1 MAVCKLNSNSGIEL
15 EFKMINWLWMELKT
29 TQELELEWQE
39 QEFIG
44 NAFWEIKCF
53 HPGHKVEILDY
64 GKYHNHDYFG
74 QHWDHNYFK
83 Q

>member
-44 NAFWEIKCF
+44 
-53 HPGHKVEILDY
+53 HKVEILDY